1 MAAATYTQSLLQKLN
16 PPLLHPTTNPHPTT
30 ATAATATR
38 RSSLILL
45 TASASASAS
54 ALFLFTKPATAFD
67 FRMTVPDQTV
77 EEAESGIQPHA
88 QRLVGVKDLLMAE
101 SWKEAQK
108 VLRKSSSLLKQDM
121 YTIIQAKPAE
131 ERAALRKLYSELF
144 NGVTKLDYA
153 ARDEDRIR
161 VWECYD
167 RVVSSLHHILST
179 L

>member
-1 MAAATYTQSLLQKLN
+1 MAAATYTPSLLHKLN
-16 PPLLHPTTNPHPTT
+16 PPPLHPTTNPHPTT
-30 ATAATATR
+30 ATTIAAVTR
-38 RSSLILL
+38 RSSLIIL
-45 TASASASAS
+45 TAPASAS

-67 FRMTVPDQTV
+67 LRMTVPDQTV
-77 EEAESGIQPHA
+77 EEAESGIRPHA

-121 YTIIQAKPAE
+121 YTMIQAKPAE
-131 ERAALRKLYSELF
+131 ERAGLRKLYSELF
-144 NGVTKLDYA
+144 NGVMKLDYA

-167 RVVSSLHHILST
+167 RVVSSLHHILSI

>member
-1 MAAATYTQSLLQKLN
+1 MAAAPSLLQKLN
-16 PPLLHPTTNPHPTT
+16 PPPLHPPANPHPTT
-30 ATAATATR
+30 ATIAAATTTTR
-38 RSSLILL
+38 RSSLIKL
-45 TASASASAS
+45 TASAS
-54 ALFLFTKPATAFD
+54 ALFLFTEPATAFD

-131 ERAALRKLYSELF
+131 ERGRLRKLYSELF